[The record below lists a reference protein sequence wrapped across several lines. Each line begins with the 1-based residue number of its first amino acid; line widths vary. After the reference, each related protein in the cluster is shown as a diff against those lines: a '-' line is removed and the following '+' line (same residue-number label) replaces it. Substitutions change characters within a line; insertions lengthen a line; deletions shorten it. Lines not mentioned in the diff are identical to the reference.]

1 MQNESD
7 KVLIDRIQAGD
18 AAAFEAMV
26 IQYRPKLIASLV
38 KYTKSVE
45 LSEDIAQQTFIKVW
59 QKIDTFRGDSALFTW
74 IYRIGINLAKNT
86 FNSKT
91 VRNDG
96 ITDNLEN
103 IESLIAVNES
113 PEAFTIS
120 MSLKA
125 ELDNF
130 LRELPIDLKTAFLLR
145 EDEGKSYE
153 QIATIMDCPVGTVRS
168 RIFRARELIL
178 EKFDEIIVIDDN
190 SIDNTL
196 KILKEFFPLNTL
208 FVRETRK

>member
-1 MQNESD
+1 MQNLSD
-7 KVLIDRIQAGD
+7 KVLVDRIQDGD

-26 IQYRPKLIASLV
+26 IQYRPRLIASLV

-74 IYRIGINLAKNT
+74 IYRISINLAKNT
-86 FNSKT
+86 FNSKSLK
-91 VRNDG
+91 NDG

-103 IESLIAVNES
+103 IETLIAVNES
-113 PEAFTIS
+113 PEDFTIS

-125 ELDNF
+125 ELNNF
-130 LRELPIDLKTAFLLR
+130 LGELPIDLKTAFLMR
-145 EDEGKSYE
+145 EDEGRSYE
-153 QIATIMDCPVGTVRS
+153 QIATIMNCPVGTVRS

-178 EKFDEIIVIDDN
+178 EKFDEIN
-190 SIDNTL
+190 
-196 KILKEFFPLNTL
+196 
-208 FVRETRK
+208 